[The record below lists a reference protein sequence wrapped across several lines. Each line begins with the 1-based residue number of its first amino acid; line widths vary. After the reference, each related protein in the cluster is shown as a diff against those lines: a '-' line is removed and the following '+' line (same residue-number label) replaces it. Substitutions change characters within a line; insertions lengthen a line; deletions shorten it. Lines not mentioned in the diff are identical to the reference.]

1 MNTFDKHDLSGLL
14 GKQIIYTY
22 DNGRAYEI
30 YIKNS
35 NTIDY
40 RIHTG
45 PVGNR
50 WVKDQKVYIVRVAAQ
65 VYKIS
70 WTEPTGTDVS
80 LIANLGDM
88 IYHGTIFFPRWVV
101 DEPQKTVCFQNDHLS
116 LMEEY
121 RSAGPVY
128 STEVVDEFATI
139 TDMFDRGE
147 NNENV
152 INCSAQELPPDFP
165 AALR

>member
-1 MNTFDKHDLSGLL
+1 M
-14 GKQIIYTY
+14 YY
-22 DNGRAYEI
+22 
-30 YIKNS
+30 
-35 NTIDY
+35 
-40 RIHTG
+40 
-45 PVGNR
+45 
-50 WVKDQKVYIVRVAAQ
+50 
-65 VYKIS
+65 
-70 WTEPTGTDVS
+70 
-80 LIANLGDM
+80 
-88 IYHGTIFFPRWVV
+88 GTIFFPHWVV
-101 DEPQKTVCFQNDHLS
+101 DEQQKTVCFQNDHLS